1 MSRPYPPHRSDG
13 IPTLTQRAEPTLSP
27 DASLPQD
34 DDTPVLGDVYLGPED
49 SDDVPVLDHPAG
61 DPFPDLPDDA
71 APSPP
76 TTAEIGPAHPYSPW
90 ADRPAQA
97 HLRPGASDV
106 RGPLAAHPAR
116 DHPLGPPQP
125 YTAHPEQG
133 SYPSTPRAGHPAR
146 AAAPRAPAGY
156 TQWSRSDPDME
167 PVHFPAPPAAPAP
180 SGPSVS
186 ASIPE
191 AVLRA
196 ALQAEIEQ
204 AVQAAVADASAMLRA
219 RLEAELPAIVARTL
233 GRIRPG

>member
-34 DDTPVLGDVYLGPED
+34 DDTPVLGDVYLGPD
-49 SDDVPVLDHPAG
+49 DNDDVPVLEHPAG
-61 DPFPDLPDDA
+61 DPFPDLEDDA
-71 APSPP
+71 ASPP
-76 TTAEIGPAHPYSPW
+76 PTAAEIGPAHPYSPW
-90 ADRPAQA
+90 GDRPAQA
-97 HLRPGASDV
+97 RLRPGASDAG
-106 RGPLAAHPAR
+106 GPLAAHPAR

-125 YTAHPEQG
+125 YTAHPEKG
-133 SYPSTPRAGHPAR
+133 GYPSTPRAGHPAR
-146 AAAPRAPAGY
+146 AAAPRPPGH
-156 TQWSRSDPDME
+156 TQWSPSDPDME
-167 PVHFPAPPAAPAP
+167 PVHFPAPPATPAH